1 MNKGIT
7 WTISTAVFLVTV
19 NLSFFSWPVMF
30 QNTWD
35 ELQKPRK
42 LFQFRM
48 SSTRFS
54 NVFIIKVGKSKNVT
68 ISNALLQF
76 FSHKWRKNNK
86 SCLHSKARS
95 SKDFVVQVEK
105 TWKLFGCRSFALS
118 FYIFLFSSLRYFSH
132 QRRKNFVSIH

>member
-7 WTISTAVFLVTV
+7 WTISTDVFLVTV

-68 ISNALLQF
+68 ISNAQLQF
-76 FSHKWRKNNK
+76 FSHKWRKNYK

-105 TWKLFGCRSFALS
+105 TWKLFWMQKFCSF
-118 FYIFLFSSLRYFSH
+118 FLYFSF
-132 QRRKNFVSIH
+132 FVLEIFFTST